1 MLHEKI
7 QSTIGLIED
16 VADNRQ
22 KETDNAATAK
32 RNTTFFDSLAK
43 LTPSI
48 TSYILARKNFS
59 FTVQPNTYDELQD
72 LINYSKK
79 TFENLKAVNPT
90 SFKQKTESFIDAI
103 SQEWA
108 VFYKSNNSELINGLN
123 IIVLV
128 HPNPNV
134 VRGCITALNRCERW
148 PLTQLAI
155 DSYKDARQKAGDLL
169 KEMRFDDEIKDF
181 LVKVRDKRATLTDLS
196 PSILEWIK
204 SEDISDKV
212 SLSIKNTLI

>member
-1 MLHEKI
+1 MLREKI

-16 VADNRQ
+16 VVDNRQ

-32 RNTTFFDSLAK
+32 RNSIFFDSFEK

-59 FTVQPNTYDELQD
+59 FTLQANTDASLRYVME
-72 LINYSKK
+72 YSKT
-79 TFENLKAVNPT
+79 TFDKSKAVNP
-90 SFKQKTESFIDAI
+90 SAFKQKAELFIDAI
-103 SQEWA
+103 TQEWA
-108 VFYKSNNSELINGLN
+108 AFYKSNNIELISGLN

-128 HPNPNV
+128 HPTPNI
-134 VRGCITALNRCERW
+134 VRNCIMTLNKCEKW
-148 PLTQLAI
+148 PLTQDII
-155 DSYKDARQKAGDLL
+155 DAYKDAVQNANNLL

-181 LVKVRDKRATLTDLS
+181 LIKVRDKKATLADLT

-204 SEDISDKV
+204 SKDISDKV
-212 SLSIKNTLI
+212 CLSIKNQ